1 MPEKAC
7 LAAHATAFSSESLP
21 WDLIPGGNP
30 FTRENAS
37 IKQQDPRF

>member
-7 LAAHATAFSSESLP
+7 LPAHAIAFSSESLP
-21 WDLIPGGNP
+21 WDLIRGGNP

-37 IKQQDPRF
+37 IGQQEPRI